1 MTITK
6 VHPDLCCSEDD
17 NEDTL
22 STNEI
27 FFENKKW
34 IDGDIT
40 MQCHSIAIPYPHITH
55 IPFPS
60 RSYLSGLIFAS
71 SVAMRDVTALCHESW
86 NDPGESRGNITDH
99 CHQWSI
105 KTSCWTSMKRQQSR
119 ETKFISFENE
129 LNTPDSSHNQGLDVD
144 VKNLLNAGSLFCDL
158 WKPLE
163 GRSHAK
169 AFNFHWECVQNFC
182 RNWWNWC
189 WLILMKHLSTNKSWP
204 GDLCHTHFQ
213 AAPGSF

>member
-1 MTITK
+1 MHNTVFPFVSKGLAVNALAAFSTASQLL
-6 VHPDLCCSEDD
+6 PSRNPLALCWHCDSGQRSEDD

-86 NDPGESRGNITDH
+86 NDPGQSRGNITDH

-119 ETKFISFENE
+119 ETKFI
-129 LNTPDSSHNQGLDVD
+129 
-144 VKNLLNAGSLFCDL
+144 
-158 WKPLE
+158 
-163 GRSHAK
+163 
-169 AFNFHWECVQNFC
+169 
-182 RNWWNWC
+182 
-189 WLILMKHLSTNKSWP
+189 
-204 GDLCHTHFQ
+204 
-213 AAPGSF
+213 